1 MTPQRMYRTV
11 GIVTPRNS
19 SRNGLSKIRCMTGM
33 RSDLSAVP
41 GVNMIILDFVL
52 HEKLTDPIEIDL
64 IKIKGA
70 FVCTEVLVLGHEA
83 SPMPK
88 LASSWVAIAA
98 ASAAAAILARA
109 VVGGLM
115 QEAGTARPSTAPHE
129 LTLVY
134 VGADDCAPCRTWQQ
148 GAGAAFRSSAE
159 FARVSYRE
167 VRPPTLL
174 DALKDEYWPED
185 LRLYRDRLG
194 RGAGVPLW
202 LVIVDD
208 EVIERGFGASQWH
221 GTVLPKLKSLLR

>member
-1 MTPQRMYRTV
+1 MM
-11 GIVTPRNS
+11 
-19 SRNGLSKIRCMTGM
+19 
-33 RSDLSAVP
+33 
-41 GVNMIILDFVL
+41 ILDFVL
-52 HEKLTDPIEIDL
+52 HKKLTDPIEIDL

-88 LASSWVAIAA
+88 LASSWIAIAA

-115 QEAGTARPSTAPHE
+115 QEAGTARPSTAPHV

-148 GAGAAFRSSAE
+148 GAGADFRSSAE
-159 FARVSYRE
+159 FARLSYRE
-167 VRPPTLL
+167 VKSPTLL
-174 DALKDEYWPED
+174 GALKDEYWPDD
-185 LRLYRDRLG
+185 LRLYRGHLG

-202 LVIVDD
+202 LVIADD
-208 EVIERGFGASQWH
+208 HLVEQGSGTSQWYA
-221 GTVLPKLKSLLR
+221 TVLPKLKSLLR